1 MAIVSQSTFAKIM
14 DVSRKTVT
22 TWKAKNLLVMQGDQV
37 DEIASKKLLQ
47 KYRPTP
53 AKSVTSERGKNAK
66 KPAAGNKSGNKN
78 SAALGNNSDAPKRTR
93 NKPPPEPGSPEAD
106 ALLALEQDGAPHTI
120 NEARRIK
127 ENYLAKLRE
136 LEFQEKTGELVELA
150 LVERVLFKSFR
161 QQRDAWLNW
170 PAKVGPL
177 IAAELDIDSDKVV
190 AQLNEYVHK
199 QISQLSEP
207 VLDFEAEQD

>member
-37 DEIASKKLLQ
+37 DETASKKLLD
-47 KYRPTP
+47 KYRSPP
-53 AKSVTSERGKNAK
+53 AKSVTSARARVAK
-66 KPAAGNKSGNKN
+66 KPPPGNKSGNKN
-78 SAALGNNSDAPKRTR
+78 SAASGNNADAPKRPRKTA
-93 NKPPPEPGSPEAD
+93 PPEPGTPEFD
-106 ALLALEQDGAPHTI
+106 AAEDIARNGAPHTL
-120 NEARRIK
+120 NEAKRIK